1 MHQDPDRRTLRLDL
15 WHLGRLLVIAS
26 AVIFVLGMGRELVI
40 AQIGTETL
48 LQDLRHFALDS
59 ERSLPAWYSSLL
71 MVGCAV
77 LLLCVA
83 RLTRQDGGR
92 DVVRWSVLAL
102 IFMVMAIDEA
112 VSFHEIFI
120 EPLRNGLG
128 TSGIFYFAWVIP
140 GSIIVGLLGLYFLP
154 FLFRLTARS
163 AVLFAVSGA
172 IYVGGALGFELIAGS
187 LADAYGI
194 ESAPYLAAAVLEE
207 GLEIAG
213 LTVFFLSLTDHLA
226 RHWPAV
232 DIGIVSRAQREA
244 VRSRQATQPAA

>member
-1 MHQDPDRRTLRLDL
+1 MPPNPDRRTLRLDL
-15 WHLGRLLVIAS
+15 WRLGHLLVVAS
-26 AVIFVLGMGRELVI
+26 AVIFALGVGRELI
-40 AQIGTETL
+40 IGQIGTETP

-77 LLLCVA
+77 LLFCTA

-92 DVVRWSVLAL
+92 DVLRWSLLAL
-102 IFMVMAIDEA
+102 IFLVMSIDEA
-112 VSFHEIFI
+112 VSFHEVLI

-140 GSIIVGLLGLYFLP
+140 GSVIVGLLGLYFLP
-154 FLFRLTARS
+154 FLFRLTTRS
-163 AVLFAVSGA
+163 AVLFAAAGA
-172 IYVGGALGFELIAGS
+172 IYVGGALGLELIGGS

-194 ESAPYLAAAVLEE
+194 ESTPYLVAAVLEE

-226 RHWPAV
+226 RHWPVVGIAV
-232 DIGIVSRAQREA
+232 ASRPRSEA
-244 VRSRQATQPAA
+244 VRWQASQPAE